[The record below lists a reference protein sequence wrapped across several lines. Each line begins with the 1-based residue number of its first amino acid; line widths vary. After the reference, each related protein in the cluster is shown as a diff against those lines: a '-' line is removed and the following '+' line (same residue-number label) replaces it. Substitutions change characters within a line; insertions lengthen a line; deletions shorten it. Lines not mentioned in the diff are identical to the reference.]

1 MKIWQKVDPK
11 SQFCSL
17 PYLAEIIFRRKR
29 LVKGEKEKC
38 EEGGLEE
45 EEGRKVPGGGGT
57 SLQSTQRFTCSSLRF
72 LLLSFFNNLFKVFEL
87 SAPPLDLY
95 TVYPTPPPVR
105 SVSIWMP

>member
-17 PYLAEIIFRRKR
+17 PYLADIIFRRRRR

-45 EEGRKVPGGGGT
+45 EEGREVPGGGGT
-57 SLQSTQRFTCSSLRF
+57 SLQSPQRFTCSSLRF
-72 LLLSFFNNLFKVFEL
+72 LLLGFGNNLF
-87 SAPPLDLY
+87 
-95 TVYPTPPPVR
+95 
-105 SVSIWMP
+105 